1 VERLFG
7 LPPEKAR
14 WLMVFAGLVIEFCLG
29 AIYSYSVIA
38 VPLKRFFEAPPPDGL
53 GLKISATEMQLPFIV
68 FLLVFALV
76 MPLMGRFIEKY
87 GPRKV
92 SVIGAIFVGLG
103 WFLASLAT
111 SPMMLIFLYGVI
123 GGIGV
128 GMAYN
133 CPITVSAR
141 WFPDRR
147 GLAVG
152 LTVLGFGIS
161 AAIVSPFADFLAAR
175 LGVSTMF
182 KIFGIMFFLLI
193 IAFSMFLRF
202 PQSDWKPPYWK
213 PVQSKATANIELE
226 RSKMVK
232 TLSFY
237 ALWVCYSIG
246 TLAGLMAIGVAKP
259 VGLEVAEN
267 AGISESEISS
277 LLTILAVPFAFC
289 NGFGRP
295 FFGWITDRLA
305 PMKTAVL
312 SFILICLASA
322 LIYTNPAS
330 IIAYAVAFAILW
342 LNLGGWLAIAPA
354 ATASFFGIKNYARN
368 YGLVFT
374 AYGAGAVA
382 GNLLAGQARDIFG
395 AYIAVFPY
403 VIVIAVIGII
413 IALIGLK
420 SPKSE

>member
-277 LLTILAVPFAFC
+277 LTILAVPFAFC

-342 LNLGGWLAIAPA
+342 LNLGRWLAIAPA

>member
-1 VERLFG
+1 

-38 VPLKRFFEAPPPDGL
+38 VPLKRFFETPPPEGL
-53 GLKISATEMQLPFIV
+53 GLKVSATEMQLPFIV

-76 MPLMGRFIEKY
+76 MPLTGRFIEKY

-111 SPMMLIFLYGVI
+111 SPIMLIFLYGVI

-128 GMAYN
+128 GIAYN

-202 PQSDWKPPYWK
+202 PQSDWKPT
-213 PVQSKATANIELE
+213 QSKGAANIELE

-237 ALWVCYSIG
+237 ALWACYSIG

-277 LLTILAVPFAFC
+277 LLTILAIPFAFC

-305 PMKTAVL
+305 PMKTAIL

-322 LIYTNPAS
+322 LIYTNPES
-330 IIAYAVAFAILW
+330 IIVYAIAFAILW

-413 IALIGLK
+413 IALMGLK
-420 SPKSE
+420 PPKSE